1 MWGADRLTRYYSEAE
16 IIKLSLILYPEDVR
30 SELRQDAQVL
40 MMNVH
45 KRNPLQKIM
54 FGEMM
59 AFETLYKLG
68 RFMNEECPLE

>member
-1 MWGADRLTRYYSEAE
+1 MGRHYSDAE

-45 KRNPLQKIM
+45 KRNPVQKIM
-54 FGEMM
+54 FGELM
-59 AFETLYKLG
+59 AFETLYKPG
-68 RFMNEECPLE
+68 RWLNEEYPED